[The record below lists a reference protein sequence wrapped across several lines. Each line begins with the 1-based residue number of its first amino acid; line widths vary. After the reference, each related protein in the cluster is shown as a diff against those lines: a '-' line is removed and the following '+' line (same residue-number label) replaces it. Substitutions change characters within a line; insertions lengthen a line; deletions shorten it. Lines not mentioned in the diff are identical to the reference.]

1 MRRSN
6 VLANENTWGAARHGG
21 VGQRTQRPDRTL
33 TIFRPARDGF
43 LTVHCQTRGV
53 KKTLPILLNWIAP
66 AFMLVTIAS
75 GAMAADAR
83 PNFVIIMGEAQGWAS
98 CSVQMDDAVPGSK
111 STLAHTPALEKL
123 AADGM
128 RFANFYAS
136 SPRCTPTRAAFFTG
150 KSPAA
155 LHMTFVG
162 EGKGGRESTFTE
174 TGSKVVPP
182 QQVSQLPE
190 SEATI
195 ASMLRREGYA
205 TAHFGKWH
213 VGRVSPTRHGFEEN
227 DGPNNN
233 GGPED
238 VENPNPKQAF
248 ANAERGMDFMTRQ
261 AKAGKPFYLQ
271 ISHYAGRGGTDARAE
286 TYADVRRRAT
296 TERDQRLVGGAAVT
310 QDMDTTIGMLMAK
323 LDELGIAKNTVF
335 IYTSDHGAQ
344 GRNAN
349 GPLTNGKGTVWEG
362 GIRVPLIVRGPGVKA
377 GVCSHVRA
385 TTVDI
390 FPTIAAI
397 AHVKAALPKGIE
409 GGSLA
414 PVLGGAADATVKRAR
429 EEFVVHFP
437 HYDKDELGPASALLL
452 GNEKLIHPYDTGAP
466 MLFELSKDLG
476 EQHDLAKDRTKET
489 ADLERK
495 LNEYLKAVGAL
506 MPVPNPKYDPANAKP
521 FEERRGPRGM
531 KKGAAQ

>member
-1 MRRSN
+1 MKYRSPFSL
-6 VLANENTWGAARHGG
+6 LAPLTCALAFAASPVAVR
-21 VGQRTQRPDRTL
+21 
-33 TIFRPARDGF
+33 
-43 LTVHCQTRGV
+43 
-53 KKTLPILLNWIAP
+53 
-66 AFMLVTIAS
+66 
-75 GAMAADAR
+75 AADTPR

-98 CSVQMDDAVPGSK
+98 SSVQMDDAVSGSM
-111 STLAHTPALEKL
+111 SALAHTPSLEKL
-123 AADGM
+123 AAGGM
-128 RFANFYAS
+128 RFANFYAA
-136 SPRCTPTRAAFFTG
+136 SPRCTPTRVALFTG
-150 KSPAA
+150 KSPTT

-162 EGKGGRESTFTE
+162 EGKGGRESSFSE
-174 TGSKVVPP
+174 TGSKVIPP

-190 SEATI
+190 SEVTI
-195 ASMLRREGYA
+195 ALMLKREGYA

-213 VGRVSPTRHGFEEN
+213 VGRVSPTRHGFDEN

-248 ANAERGMDFMTRQ
+248 ANAERGMDFMARQ
-261 AKAGKPFYLQ
+261 VKAGKPFFLQ
-271 ISHYAGRGGTDARAE
+271 ISHYAGRGGTDAKPE

-323 LDELGIAKNTVF
+323 LDSLGIADRTYF

-349 GPLTNGKGTVWEG
+349 GPLANGKGTVWEG
-362 GIRVPLIVRGPGVKA
+362 GLRVPLIVRGPGVKA
-377 GVCSHVRA
+377 GACSHVFA

-390 FPTIAAI
+390 FPTIAAV
-397 AHVKAALPKGIE
+397 AHVTEPLPKALE

-414 PVLGGAADATVKRAR
+414 TVLGGAANATVKRVC

-437 HYDKDELGPASALLL
+437 HYDKDEQGPASALLL
-452 GNEKLIHPYDTGAP
+452 GSLKLIHPYETNVPA
-466 MLFELSKDLG
+466 LFDLSKDIG
-476 EQHDLAKDRTKET
+476 EQHDLAKERAEET

-495 LNEYLKAVGAL
+495 LNEYLKAVGAP
-506 MPVPNPKYDPANAKP
+506 MPTPNPKYDASKAQP
-521 FEERRGPRGM
+521 FQEKRGGM
-531 KKGAAQ
+531 KKRPPQ